1 MKILLIEDDESQR
14 TLLRHVVAKK
24 INAEIFEAK
33 NGIEGLR
40 LVEIHSPD
48 LIILD
53 IWMPIMNGLEML
65 EKLRLDEIHS
75 AIPVIIITA
84 VGDKETIQKAVSY
97 GVFGYILKPFTSQQV
112 HNVLSKYLETPQ
124 TEVA

>member
-1 MKILLIEDDESQR
+1 MKILLIDDDESQR

-24 INAEIFEAK
+24 TNGEIIEAK

-40 LVEIHSPD
+40 LIGIHSPD

-65 EKLRLDEIHS
+65 EKLKLDEIHS
-75 AIPVIIITA
+75 TIPVIIITA
-84 VGDKETIQKAVSY
+84 VGDKETIQRAVSY
-97 GVFGYILKPFTSQQV
+97 GVFGYILKPFTSEQV
-112 HNVLSKYLETPQ
+112 FTVLSKILALPQ
-124 TEVA
+124 TETV